1 MATEI
6 ASLYASIG
14 ANTSELQKALS
25 QASRLLGDA
34 SRQFE
39 TAGRAS
45 DQFDRHTKST
55 GLNLGSLKTQFIA
68 STAGVV
74 AFGAAMKKVYD
85 TAREGATIEQTRQSF
100 DRLGVSLDSL
110 RDASRG
116 TIDDMG
122 LMSGALTLVAGAS
135 GELQSKLL
143 GAAPQLLEIAKAA
156 NALNPTLG
164 DTAFMYQSIAT
175 GIKRSSPL
183 ILDNLGII
191 VKVGEANERY
201 AATLGKTVEAM
212 TAEEKQIALLNAT
225 IEAGGRLIEQAG
237 GSAASA
243 GDAFAQLG
251 TYTKNAAADF
261 KVFVYEAVEPAVR
274 WLADLLNKAQELM
287 RMQREAGAGA
297 LADPDISWEIYARN
311 QMSAAQEAGE
321 FARMVESNVVG
332 ALRAQGY
339 NTTEIIGLTKDYNT
353 TVQTAIRLGLGWGEV
368 MSRQEFEFR
377 RMAKSSMD
385 VGVGMTAFPRTY
397 EQAAKAAD
405 NYRSSLFALGATS
418 KTVGSAYEN
427 EIQRLGQLAQERRAA
442 MAEAEAQAKLEKRV
456 ADLNVWSSVT
466 LGRDLA
472 ERSDNIEELR
482 AKQAALRAEIDKL
495 TAANGRAV
503 TTTRAASLTE
513 NERALVAAQLIDAQ
527 ARLNEQLSKAPD
539 DQNAVSIARLRV
551 QMDGY
556 NEKLGEASTSTTT
569 FIDNTKK
576 IGELEGEFAGLQ
588 GEIDGIAEAMQRM
601 AAQTVAS
608 FMSTLISVDGKITE
622 QEAAMYSHYMYGA
635 GLIDATTRD
644 MMLGTQELVQ
654 SVNDETRTGVEAAA
668 GLLLATEGVVQEFI
682 NAGEVGTTK
691 FGEIL
696 TAAGFTADQID
707 RIQQE
712 AIAAQIAIDAMHGK
726 ELEIIITQRLKIAG
740 EAYTP
745 EVFGPELWSGGPA
758 FGGMQAAG
766 GDYMVTRPTM
776 FIAGEAGPE
785 RATFTPMGGGRGGGG
800 GDSYTYY
807 ITGYDPREIAD
818 EIERRQRAR
827 GIDVGSVYR

>member
-68 STAGVV
+68 ITAGVV

-191 VKVGEANERY
+191 VKIGEANERY

-297 LADPDISWEIYARN
+297 LADPDISWETYARN

-353 TVQTAIRLGLGWGEV
+353 TVQTAIRLGLGWGDV

-385 VGVGMTAFPRTY
+385 VGVGMAAFPRTY

-442 MAEAEAQAKLEKRV
+442 MAEAEAQALVQQQYSRLQLAISGPIRQANEQYEEQQKSVTERTAELEAELAKLEAGHGRMV
-456 ADLNVWSSVT
+456 TVQNRSALSAAELNLAT
-466 LGRDLA
+466 LQLA
-472 ERSDNIEELR
+472 
-482 AKQAALRAEIDKL
+482 
-495 TAANGRAV
+495 
-503 TTTRAASLTE
+503 
-513 NERALVAAQLIDAQ
+513 DAQ
-527 ARLNEQLSKAPD
+527 AKLSEETDPLKAGQL
-539 DQNAVSIARLRV
+539 AV
-551 QMDGY
+551 
-556 NEKLGEASTSTTT
+556 
-569 FIDNTKK
+569 K
-576 IGELEGEFAGLQ
+576 IEDLQ
-588 GEIDGIAEAMQRM
+588 GKIDGA
-601 AAQTVAS
+601 T
-608 FMSTLISVDGKITE
+608 G
-622 QEAAMYSHYMYGA
+622 
-635 GLIDATTRD
+635 ATTRFVD
-644 MMLGTQELVQ
+644 NSTRIQEIKDALDDLKQQYDDNAKAHEEATKRILFNLLEQRLAVDGTSEDEFMMLQNLAG
-654 SVNDETRTGVEAAA
+654 AW
-668 GLLLATEGVVQEFI
+668 GLLDEKTLAYITDYDAWIKAMEDGGPGWEDFLAHVLASADGVGNLYQ
-682 NAGEVGTTK
+682 NLQSLPAEVRTK
-691 FGEIL
+691 VIVEMIEERREMA
-696 TAAGFTADQID
+696 TKT
-707 RIQQE
+707 
-712 AIAAQIAIDAMHGK
+712 
-726 ELEIIITQRLKIAG
+726 
-740 EAYTP
+740 YTP
-745 EVFGPELWSGGPA
+745 EMYGPEYWAGGTFIPPTNTGMHAEGGFIPVGSYGTTGERGPEMFNVTRAGVQVTPLSGGRN
-758 FGGMQAAG
+758 AG
-766 GDYMVTRPTM
+766 GDTVYN
-776 FIAGEAGPE
+776 
-785 RATFTPMGGGRGGGG
+785 
-800 GDSYTYY
+800 TYN
-807 ITGYDPREIAD
+807 ITGYSPREIAD
-818 EIERRQRAR
+818 EIERRQAAR
-827 GIDVGSVYR
+827 GIRTGRYSR